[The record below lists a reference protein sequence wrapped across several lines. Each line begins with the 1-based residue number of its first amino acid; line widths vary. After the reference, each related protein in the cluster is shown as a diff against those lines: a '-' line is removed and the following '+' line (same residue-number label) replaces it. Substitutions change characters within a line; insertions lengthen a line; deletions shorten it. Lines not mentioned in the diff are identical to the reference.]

1 MNIGQASDAS
11 GVSAK
16 MIRYY
21 EEIGLIRPMGRTG
34 NNYRVY
40 GDEEVHVLRFI
51 KRARSLGFSLEETE
65 TLLKLWQDKSRE
77 SAAVKQVATSHI
89 VDLERR
95 IAEMQGMVQTLKHLA
110 HCCGGDNRPNCPIL
124 DDLAGD
130 SSAVGD
136 SSATGDSSSPSASKK
151 ARHHA

>member
-1 MNIGQASDAS
+1 MNIGEASNAS

-40 GDEEVHVLRFI
+40 GEEEVHVLRFI
-51 KRARSLGFSLEETE
+51 KRARNLGFSLEETE

-77 SAAVKQVATSHI
+77 SSAVKDVATAHI
-89 VDLERR
+89 GDLERR
-95 IAEMQGMVQTLKHLA
+95 IAEMQGMVKTLKHLA

-130 SSAVGD
+130 G
-136 SSATGDSSSPSASKK
+136 SASGDKPVAPAK
-151 ARHHA
+151 NRMKQNS

>member
-21 EEIGLIRPMGRTG
+21 EQIGLIRPMGRTG

-40 GDEEVHVLRFI
+40 GEEEVHILRFI
-51 KRARSLGFSLEETE
+51 KRARNLGFSLEETE
-65 TLLKLWQDKSRE
+65 TLLKLWQDKDRT
-77 SAAVKQVATSHI
+77 SAAVKDVAEQH
-89 VDLERR
+89 VADLERR
-95 IAEMQGMVQTLKHLA
+95 IAEMQGMVKTLKHLS
-110 HCCGGDNRPNCPIL
+110 HCCSGDARPNCPIL

-130 SSAVGD
+130 AP
-136 SSATGDSSSPSASKK
+136 AP
-151 ARHHA
+151 ARTRKRA

>member
-1 MNIGQASDAS
+1 MNIGQAAEAS

-21 EEIGLIRPMGRTG
+21 EEIGLIAPPARTG

-40 GDEEVHVLRFI
+40 DGGQVHVLRFI

-65 TLLKLWQDKSRE
+65 TLLKLWADKSRT
-77 SAAVKQVATSHI
+77 SAAVKDVATSHI
-89 VDLERR
+89 DDLERR
-95 IAEMQGMVQTLKHLA
+95 IAEMQGMVNTLKHLA
-110 HCCGGDNRPNCPIL
+110 HCCGGDHRPDCPIL

-130 SSAVGD
+130 SAAKG
-136 SSATGDSSSPSASKK
+136 
-151 ARHHA
+151 

>member
-40 GDEEVHVLRFI
+40 GGDEVHVLRFI
-51 KRARSLGFSLEETE
+51 KRARNLGFSLEETQ
-65 TLLKLWQDKSRE
+65 TLLKLWQDKGRT
-77 SAAVKQVATSHI
+77 SAAVKDVAETHI
-89 VDLERR
+89 GDLERR
-95 IAEMQGMVQTLKHLA
+95 IAEMQGMVKTLKHLA
-110 HCCGGDNRPNCPIL
+110 HCCGGDHRPNCPL
-124 DDLAGD
+124 LVDLAGEL
-130 SSAVGD
+130 AGEVT
-136 SSATGDSSSPSASKK
+136 AP
-151 ARHHA
+151 ARKGTRMNSRN